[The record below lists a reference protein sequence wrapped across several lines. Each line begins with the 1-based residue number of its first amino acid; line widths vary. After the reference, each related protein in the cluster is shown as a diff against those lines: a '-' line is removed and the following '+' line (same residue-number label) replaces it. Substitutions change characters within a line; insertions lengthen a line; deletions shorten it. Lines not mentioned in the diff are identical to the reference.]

1 MEQWR
6 AGMPTLGL
14 SSSVQRC
21 SLSLLRNSPADQVLS
36 CITRPLLLHSRPTLR
51 LYNNVCRA
59 RPTLY
64 ATPEIERPAQ
74 PRLGETSCFPHVAR
88 I

>member
-6 AGMPTLGL
+6 AGMPSLGL
-14 SSSVQRC
+14 SSSVQHC
-21 SLSLLRNSPADQVLS
+21 SLSLLSNSPADQVLS
-36 CITRPLLLHSRPTLR
+36 CITRLLHIRPTLR

-64 ATPEIERPAQ
+64 ATPGIERPAQ
-74 PRLGETSCFPHVAR
+74 PRLGETSCFPQVAR

>member
-6 AGMPTLGL
+6 AGMSTLGV
-14 SSSVQRC
+14 SSSVQHC
-21 SLSLLRNSPADQVLS
+21 SLSLLSNSPADQVLS
-36 CITRPLLLHSRPTLR
+36 CITRPLLPHSRPTLR
-51 LYNNVCRA
+51 LNVCRA

-64 ATPEIERPAQ
+64 ATPEMERAAQ
-74 PRLGETSCFPHVAR
+74 PRLGEISSVPHVAR